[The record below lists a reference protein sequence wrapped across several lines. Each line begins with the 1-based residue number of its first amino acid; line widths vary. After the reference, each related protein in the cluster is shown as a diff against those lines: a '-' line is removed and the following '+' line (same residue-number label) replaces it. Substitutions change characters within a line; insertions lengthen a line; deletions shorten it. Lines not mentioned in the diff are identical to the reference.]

1 MRVFLTSACTN
12 QILDPT
18 HGLRASKNVDLRT
31 ASRARHHRCNRRYAA
46 VVTPLLETDQPIAHF
61 EGRADNPEADF
72 TWWVYS
78 LGVYREIFRILGFAI
93 EEVTA

>member
-1 MRVFLTSACTN
+1 LTPACTN

-18 HGLRASKNVDLRT
+18 HGLRASKNVALPRLR
-31 ASRARHHRCNRRYAA
+31 ASGTIVAI